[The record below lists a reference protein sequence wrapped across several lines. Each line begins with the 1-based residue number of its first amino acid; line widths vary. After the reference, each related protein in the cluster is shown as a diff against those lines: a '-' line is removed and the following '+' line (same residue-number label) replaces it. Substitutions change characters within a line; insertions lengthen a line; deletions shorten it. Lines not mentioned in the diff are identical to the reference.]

1 MKRFQHLLL
10 VYCVPILLIYLVLR
24 IVNLD
29 KIGQG
34 SVVFLSLVPMFIC
47 VYLWMLFSKLP
58 YRWLRNYYLKRA
70 QKIESYLEIGVKF
83 SLVMFPVLYFS
94 ISTSLAQNGYKRVE
108 VNRNALGGD
117 SFYYKKNEQ
126 DHLKSKQGKLQ
137 CIYKEKNGKQIMA
150 CEEVY

>member
-1 MKRFQHLLL
+1 MKRYQHLLL

-29 KIGQG
+29 EIGQD
-34 SVVFLSLVPMFIC
+34 SIVFLSLVPMFIC
-47 VYLWMLFSKLP
+47 VYIGMLFSKPP
-58 YRWLRNYYLKRA
+58 YRWLRNYYLKM
-70 QKIESYLEIGVKF
+70 QKKIESYLEVGVNF
-83 SLVMFPVLYFS
+83 SLVMFPVLYLL
-94 ISTSLAQNGYKRVE
+94 ISASLDQNGYKRVE

-117 SFYYKKNEQ
+117 SFYYKKEQ

-150 CEEVY
+150 CKEVY